1 MFTFVAEN
9 TYERIETMQ
18 NMMQGLNFVCKYLDY
33 EEK

>member
-18 NMMQGLNFVCKYLDY
+18 INMQGLKFVCKYLDY